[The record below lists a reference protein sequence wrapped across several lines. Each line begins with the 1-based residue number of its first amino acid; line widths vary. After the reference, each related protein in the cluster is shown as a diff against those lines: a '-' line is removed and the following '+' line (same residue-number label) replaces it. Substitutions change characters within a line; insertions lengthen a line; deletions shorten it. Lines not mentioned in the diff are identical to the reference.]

1 MPRKMRQ
8 LSSSSI
14 YHVLIQGYKLEP
26 IFKTD
31 SDKKFFISILLD
43 NASQN
48 NFELFAYCVMD
59 NHAHLVIYDFKN
71 KLSTLM
77 RETAKRYA
85 NHLNKNYKRNGKVF
99 HDRFKSESIEN
110 TENLTSILNFINN
123 DPLTHNSV
131 NYYKW
136 INSIETSLASV
147 NGVLNKLPQANNIS
161 NHKFI
166 NCNNMDINKTI
177 QNETQAKIFIQNYLE
192 SKNKTLEAVKTN
204 WELRFAL
211 VHELK
216 EKSNLSIRKIAYLL
230 DLTRGVVQNIK

>member
-1 MPRKMRQ
+1 MPRKIRQ

-14 YHVLIQGYKLEP
+14 YHVLIQGYNKEP

-31 SDKKFFISILLD
+31 SNKNFFISTLLD
-43 NASQN
+43 NASKN
-48 NFELFAYCVMD
+48 NFELFAYCIID

-71 KLSTLM
+71 KLSTLI
-77 RETAKRYA
+77 RELTKRYA
-85 NHLNKNYKRNGKVF
+85 NYLNKNYERNGKVF
-99 HDRFKSESIEN
+99 HDRFKSEPIED
-110 TENLTSILNFINN
+110 TESLTSILNFIDN
-123 DPLTHNSV
+123 DPLAHNSV

-136 INSIETSLASV
+136 ISSIETSLASA
-147 NGVLNKLPQANNIS
+147 NEVLNKLPKANNIS
-161 NHKFI
+161 THKFI
-166 NCNNMDINKTI
+166 NCNNIDINKTI

-230 DLTRGVVQNIK
+230 DLTRGIVQNIK